1 MSIKFV
7 FVNKWW
13 FLKYFISNSTLLI
26 RRNQIN
32 LRLKQALDSIYSAV
46 QYIINALT
54 LTFLY
59 LQYNYSILAENKY
72 NLYLSLKV
80 VTLIIHI

>member
-7 FVNKWW
+7 FVNKRW

-32 LRLKQALDSIYSAV
+32 LRLKQALNIIYSAV

-54 LTFLY
+54 LTCI
-59 LQYNYSILAENKY
+59 YNIIIKY
-72 NLYLSLKV
+72 
-80 VTLIIHI
+80 